1 MKGLANIVGLLLLPI
16 VLSGVLSDA
25 STAKKNKKEIGKVI
39 YKEHCQVCHGEN
51 GDGKT
56 FVANVLQPPP
66 RNFKNPLIIDSLNQS
81 QMIFSV
87 MNGRPGTGMMPW
99 KLNLTA
105 NEIDAVV
112 HYIRSDFM
120 GH

>member
-1 MKGLANIVGLLLLPI
+1 MKRLTKIVGFLLLTI
-16 VLSGVLSDA
+16 VFYVFLAEA
-25 STAKKNKKEIGKVI
+25 STENKNKKEIGKKI
-39 YKEHCQVCHGEN
+39 YQEHCQVCHGEN

-66 RNFKNPLIIDSLNQS
+66 RNFKNPLIIDSLKQD
-81 QMIFSV
+81 QMTYSV

-99 KLNLTA
+99 KFNLRA

-112 HYIRSDFM
+112 HYIRSEFM

>member
-1 MKGLANIVGLLLLPI
+1 VKGLVKIVVLLLLP
-16 VLSGVLSDA
+16 VVFYGFLAEA
-25 STAKKNKKEIGKVI
+25 STENKNKKEIGKKI
-39 YKEHCQVCHGEN
+39 YEEDCQVCHGEN

-66 RNFKNPLIIDSLNQS
+66 RNFKNPMIIDSLKRG
-81 QMIFSV
+81 QMIYSV

-99 KLNLTA
+99 KFNLTTY
-105 NEIDAVV
+105 EIDAVV
-112 HYIRSDFM
+112 HYIQSEFM

>member
-1 MKGLANIVGLLLLPI
+1 MKGYFKIVGFLLLPF
-16 VLSGVLSDA
+16 VLYGVFA
-25 STAKKNKKEIGKVI
+25 EAAPENKKEIGKEI
-39 YKEHCQVCHGEN
+39 YKENCQVCHGEN

-66 RNFKNPLIIDSLNQS
+66 RNFKNPLIIDSLKGA
-81 QMIFSV
+81 QMIYSV

-105 NEIDAVV
+105 KEIDAVV
-112 HYIRSDFM
+112 HFIRSEFM

>member
-1 MKGLANIVGLLLLPI
+1 MKGCAKMVGLLLLTI
-16 VLSGVLSDA
+16 VFYGFLAEA
-25 STAKKNKKEIGKVI
+25 STGNKSKKEIGKEI

-66 RNFKNPLIIDSLNQS
+66 RNFKNPLIIDSLRGD
-81 QMIFSV
+81 QMIYSV

-112 HYIRSDFM
+112 HYIRSEFM

>member
-1 MKGLANIVGLLLLPI
+1 VKGFAKIVGLLLLPA
-16 VLSGVLSDA
+16 VFYGFLAEA
-25 STAKKNKKEIGKVI
+25 STENKNKKEIGKEI

-56 FVANVLQPPP
+56 FVANVLQPQP
-66 RNFKNPLIIDSLNQS
+66 RNFKNPLIIDSLKRN
-81 QMIFSV
+81 QMIYSV
-87 MNGRPGTGMMPW
+87 INGRPGTGMMPW

-112 HYIRSDFM
+112 HFIRSEFM
-120 GH
+120 GN